1 MKGVVFDLDGVI
13 TDTAKFHFEAWSQ
26 LAKEKFDLT
35 LPAEFESKL
44 KGISRIESLDRILE
58 FGNLSDKYTSDQ
70 VAEMANEKNTY
81 YVAAID
87 SQLTENDILPGV
99 KRLLDELKEH
109 DMKLA
114 IASASKNAPHILE
127 KLGIIDEFDAIAD
140 PAKVA
145 KGKPINLDPKDC
157 VGVEDAVA
165 GVAAIKS
172 AGMVAVAVGDKDELS
187 QADEV
192 VPSTQDF
199 SYELFNQ
206 VWNKVNK

>member
-1 MKGVVFDLDGVI
+1 MSR
-13 TDTAKFHFEAWSQ
+13 SQ
-26 LAKEKFDLT
+26 YW
-35 LPAEFESKL
+35 
-44 KGISRIESLDRILE
+44 
-58 FGNLSDKYTSDQ
+58 NLNYYFQTIRSNSSSFLFAQNPLLSIFLNIKKCWRKYS
-70 VAEMANEKNTY
+70 
-81 YVAAID
+81 
-87 SQLTENDILPGV
+87 GG
-99 KRLLDELKEH
+99 
-109 DMKLA
+109 
-114 IASASKNAPHILE
+114 SKNAPHILE

-145 KGKPINLDPKDC
+145 KGKPAPDIFIAGAEAINLDPKDC